1 MLVAEAQSLLA
12 KIEALGAPAWPDI
25 GPVKARELF
34 EATPD
39 PGHTAEVASVQ
50 DLVVGAGDHEVR
62 IRVYRALDAGRPV
75 PTLLWLHGGG
85 WVLGSLDSYDRTCRR
100 ITASAG
106 CVTVSVD
113 YRLAPEHPFPAGL
126 DDCGAALAW
135 VHEHIGTLG
144 GRPDA
149 VVVGGDSAGGN
160 LTAATV
166 LRNRHEGGLPI
177 ALQVLVYPVTDF
189 DAETASMRANATG
202 FPLTRDTM
210 GWFYDQYVPAER
222 RTDPYAAPLRAASL
236 AGLPPALVVVA
247 GHDPLHDEG
256 AAYARRLAADGVPT
270 TLSSYPGHFHGF
282 AIMTR
287 FLTDARRAE
296 AEIVDAI
303 RRAAMD
309 LSAAPA

>member
-1 MLVAEAQSLLA
+1 VLVPEAQRLLA
-12 KIEALGAPAWPDI
+12 KIEALGAPAWPDV
-25 GPVKARELF
+25 GPVKARRLF

-50 DLVVGAGDHEVR
+50 DVAVDAGDHDVP
-62 IRVYRALDAGRPV
+62 IRVYRALDSNDAAA
-75 PTLLWLHGGG
+75 PTLVWIHGGG

-100 ITASAG
+100 LTAAAA

-126 DDCGAALAW
+126 DDCTAVLGW
-135 VHEHIGTLG
+135 VHEHIGELG
-144 GRPDA
+144 GRADA
-149 VVVGGDSAGGN
+149 VVVAGDSAGGN

-166 LRNRHEGGLPI
+166 LRNRDESGPPI

-189 DAETASMRANATG
+189 DPDTASMRANADG
-202 FPLTRDTM
+202 FLLTRDTM
-210 GWFYDQYVPAER
+210 GWFYDQYVDDSQRGNA
-222 RTDPYAAPLRAASL
+222 YAAPLRAESM

-256 AAYARRLAADGVPT
+256 VAYARRLAADGVPT
-270 TLSSYPGHFHGF
+270 TLSSYPGQFHGF

-287 FLTDARRAE
+287 FLADARRAE

-303 RRAAMD
+303 RRATTD
-309 LSAAPA
+309 LAPA